1 MNALSKAAKD
11 AVGFS
16 MQGNVSV
23 GPDGSIR
30 VKKSFY
36 GQDKDMQNR
45 INNQLAKAHEEALRQ
60 IGKKPINIIGSDF
73 SEKVRK
79 ILGLDS
85 EVKNKSKNSKSDKT
99 KNRGQGGRPGT
110 PKTPPPPNQ
119 FNIVPSK

>member
-1 MNALSKAAKD
+1 
-11 AVGFS
+11 
-16 MQGNVSV
+16 
-23 GPDGSIR
+23 
-30 VKKSFY
+30 
-36 GQDKDMQNR
+36 
-45 INNQLAKAHEEALRQ
+45 LRQ